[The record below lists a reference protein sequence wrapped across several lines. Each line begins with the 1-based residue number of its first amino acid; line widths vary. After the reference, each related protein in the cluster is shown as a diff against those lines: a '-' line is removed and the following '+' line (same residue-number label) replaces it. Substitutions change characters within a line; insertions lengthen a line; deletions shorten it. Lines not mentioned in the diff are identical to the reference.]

1 VALATLATPLNNYRP
16 TARLRIA
23 ASPANDFRSVADP
36 GSIAVFPP
44 SMFKSAALSEP
55 RAIERL
61 AADLLSYDIDIGV
74 ISEATLS
81 QSTALVSLAFMD
93 IPCCDVTELHY

>member
-1 VALATLATPLNNYRP
+1 MALATLATPLNNYRA
-16 TARLRIA
+16 TARLCIA

-55 RAIERL
+55 RAIEQL

-74 ISEATLS
+74 ISEATLVKAQRRCHWRS
-81 QSTALVSLAFMD
+81 WIYRAAT
-93 IPCCDVTELHY
+93 